1 MKRAA
6 FLIFALS
13 VGAAHAQSAA
23 PAASAAPPAPPPP
36 STEVAAPGMRIVS
49 AQAPVV
55 GGNAAGARE
64 RALDEAIRQ
73 AVDQALGEIM
83 DAPTRAAQAKTIK
96 IIEARARSFVPR
108 YRTLEEGEA
117 NGVYTVRLEA
127 EVDELALR
135 RRIERGNAPTSGNA
149 PAANAPRGAP
159 AALLIVAGERGAG
172 PAPFANELVA
182 ALLGAGLRARGA
194 GEGATDN
201 TPATAAQA
209 AARAGFGQAALA
221 TADAAEEG
229 AVRGTGR
236 FAFSC
241 RATVRVVA
249 AGTGAPLGERNA
261 TTRVFAERPEGGRA
275 ECLTRLAAEL
285 APRLA
290 GAAGAAAASSAPG
303 DLHAL
308 TVDADVAEPA
318 AVPALLKSVRSVG
331 AVSSAELQRVAPG
344 RAEIKLRTRSAPAP
358 LAAALARDAAPAI
371 TLSDVNVAGDVIHL
385 RARLRAPAN
394 GATP

>member
-1 MKRAA
+1 
-6 FLIFALS
+6 
-13 VGAAHAQSAA
+13 
-23 PAASAAPPAPPPP
+23 
-36 STEVAAPGMRIVS
+36 MRIVS

-83 DAPTRAAQAKTIK
+83 DAPTRAAQAKAIK
-96 IIEARARSFVPR
+96 VIEARARSFVPR

-135 RRIERGNAPTSGNA
+135 RRIERGSAPASGTAGNAAAGNA
-149 PAANAPRGAP
+149 PRSAP
-159 AALLIVAGERGAG
+159 AALLIVAGDHAEGTA
-172 PAPFANELVA
+172 AFANELTA
-182 ALLGAGLRARGA
+182 ALLAAGIRARAA
-194 GEGATDN
+194 GEGAAEN

-221 TADAAEEG
+221 TAEAAEEG

-241 RATVRVVA
+241 RAAVRVVA
-249 AGTGAPLGERNA
+249 AGTGAPLGERSA
-261 TTRVFAERPEGGRA
+261 TTRVFAERPEAGRA
-275 ECLTRLAAEL
+275 ECLNHLAAEV
-285 APRLA
+285 APKLA
-290 GAAGAAAASSAPG
+290 GAASATATASAPG
-303 DLHAL
+303 DLRAL

-394 GATP
+394 AATP